1 MKILLT
7 THGAPHDEVA
17 LAFGAHIARSSN
29 ESATVLCVIERP
41 SDRQEAEAALGRARD
56 LLQGAEVSTKIRI
69 GQASREIVD
78 EADEG
83 KYDLVIVGEHQNPNL
98 LARFVSGSDTI
109 RVVEHA
115 PCPVIVAKRKTG
127 PIVRILVCDSGAQG
141 PLADLGPVE
150 PVRPTAIPPLLARF
164 TAQLADLLQ
173 GEEEVTVL
181 HVMSQISAA
190 PGIRGTQLRAEAEEL
205 IEDHTPEGEL
215 LERDMGVLQHPGV
228 RVWPKIRHG
237 LVVDEI
243 LAEAQAGRYDL
254 VVIGAHRGAGWQRI
268 LLDDIAHKILVQLDR
283 PVLVVR

>member
-1 MKILLT
+1 MKILLAT
-7 THGAPHDEVA
+7 RGAPHDEIA
-17 LAFGAHIARSSN
+17 LAFGSHIACSSD
-29 ESATVLCVIERP
+29 EPAVVLSVIEHT
-41 SDRQEAEAALGRARD
+41 SDRPKAEAALERAREI
-56 LLQGAEVSTKIRI
+56 LQGAQVNTKIRI
-69 GQASREIVD
+69 GQPSREIVA
-78 EADEG
+78 EAEEG
-83 KYDLVIVGEHQNPNL
+83 QYDLLIIGEHQNPNL
-98 LARFVSGSDTI
+98 LVRFLSGSDTI

-141 PLADLGPVE
+141 PLADLGAVTPD
-150 PVRPTAIPPLLARF
+150 RPAEIPPLLARF

-190 PGIRGTQLRAEAEEL
+190 PGIRDTQLRAEAEDL
-205 IEDHTPEGEL
+205 IEQHAPEGEM
-215 LERDMGVLQHPGV
+215 LERDIGTLQHPGV

-243 LAEAQAGRYDL
+243 LTEAQAGRYDL

>member
-17 LAFGAHIARSSN
+17 LAFGAHIARSAN
-29 ESATVLCVIERP
+29 EPATVLCVIEGE
-41 SDRQEAEAALGRARD
+41 SDQPKAEAALQRACE
-56 LLQGAEVSTKIRI
+56 LLEGAEVHTKIRM
-69 GQASREIVD
+69 GQASREIIG
-78 EADEG
+78 EAEEG
-83 KYDLVIVGEHQNPNL
+83 KYDLVIVGECPNPNL
-98 LARFVSGSDTI
+98 LVRFLGGSDAI

-141 PLADLGPVE
+141 PLAELGPVVPE
-150 PVRPTAIPPLLARF
+150 RPAAIPSLLARF
-164 TAQLADLLQ
+164 TAQLADLLH

-190 PGIRGTQLRAEAEEL
+190 PGIKGKQLRAEAEEL
-205 IEDHTPEGEL
+205 IEEHTPEGEM
-215 LERDMGVLQHPGV
+215 LEQDIHALEHPGV
-228 RVWPKIRHG
+228 HVWPKIRHG
-237 LVVDEI
+237 LVIDEI

-268 LLDDIAHKILVQLDR
+268 LLDDIAHKILVQMDR